1 MHGESKR
8 IRFED
13 YAVIERVPTV
23 AEYCRLRIGA
33 GLTAKDPLA
42 AELGLART
50 LYGVCIE
57 HRGEA
62 IGMGRVIGDG
72 GVFFDVVDIAVMPNH
87 QKKGLGKA
95 IMDALMSYIRRT
107 ARPTAWI
114 SLMAGPGVTEFY
126 QRYGFI
132 ARGADRP
139 GMSFMVGAD
148 RAQPSSELPTSR

>member
-1 MHGESKR
+1 MHNESKG

-23 AEYCRLRIGA
+23 AEYCKLRIGA
-33 GLTAKDPLA
+33 GLTAKDQLA
-42 AELGLART
+42 AEVGLART
-50 LYGVCIE
+50 LYSVCIE

-95 IMDALMSYIRRT
+95 IMDAIMSYIRRT

-114 SLMAGPGVTEFY
+114 SLMAGPGVEAFY
-126 QRYGFI
+126 KRYGFI
-132 ARGADRP
+132 TRGADRP

-148 RAQPSSELPTSR
+148 RAAAE